1 MGSLKN
7 NIANMEDKLINII
20 YYYNVLIIYMSPISH
35 DSELGRL
42 IAIKKELGNLLTKI
56 SAITNMSNTNI
67 AVIKLNVKLIIANIK
82 RVKALRTSYLQSFN
96 EELNSINSIISS
108 GETIKN
114 FNINSD
120 RLNLLIRNLDTLSLQ
135 TTTAIVQIANLVSA
149 LDLNERRELG
159 LTSNSRSRP
168 VPRLL
173 IPPPGLPSYSAP
185 PPLSAPPRLQ
195 RQPNIGT
202 RPTSLVRQPAM
213 HLSLDDL
220 DLTPSSASSSTS
232 SRNAFGKKYLRPR
245 KMTRRKRGAKKSRR
259 Q

>member
-1 MGSLKN
+1 
-7 NIANMEDKLINII
+7 
-20 YYYNVLIIYMSPISH
+20 MSPIPH
-35 DSELGRL
+35 ESELGRL
-42 IAIKKELGNLLTKI
+42 IAIKKELGNLLINI

-67 AVIKLNVKLIIANIK
+67 ANIKLKVKLVIANIK
-82 RVKALRTSYLQSFN
+82 RVKTLRTSYLQSFN
-96 EELNSINSIISS
+96 NDLNSINSIITS

-114 FNINSD
+114 ININSHT
-120 RLNLLIRNLDTLSLQ
+120 LNSLISNLDILSLQ
-135 TTTAIVQIANLVSA
+135 TTTAIVQIANLVSI

-173 IPPPGLPSYSAP
+173 IPP

-213 HLSLDDL
+213 RLQLEDLDL
-220 DLTPSSASSSTS
+220 DLTPSRASSSTS
-232 SRNAFGKKYLRPR
+232 SRNAFGKKYLRAR
-245 KMTRRKRGAKKSRR
+245 KITHRKRGAKKSRR